1 MAFNEQTADRI
12 RCALFEKRTDISEKQ
27 MFGGICFMA
36 DNKMCCGTRTDK
48 KTGEELL
55 LCRIGEVRYE
65 EALEMDDV
73 IPMEFTGRS
82 MKGYVYV
89 TQDGFRTGKKLNY
102 WLQLCLD
109 YNPLAKK
116 SKKRP

>member
-12 RCALFEKRTDISEKQ
+12 RCALLEKGADIGEKR
-27 MFGGICFMA
+27 MFGGICFMV
-36 DNKMCCGTRTDK
+36 DDKMCCGTHTDK

-55 LCRIGEVRYE
+55 LCRVGEARYE
-65 EALEMDDV
+65 EALEQDYV
-73 IPMEFTGRS
+73 IPMEFTGRA

-89 TQDGFRTGKKLNY
+89 TQDGLKTNKKLNY

-109 YNPLAKK
+109 YNPLARR
-116 SKKRP
+116 SKK